1 MIMNE
6 HEKLDRLF
14 GQNDNLSKC
23 IYCEY
28 NLEIKC
34 GKGHYDEFKNLN
46 SLEFCSDFKFRQE
59 EEEEEEPV
67 NGFLMKDCP
76 ICGEDAVWDPV
87 LHKYI
92 CKNDDC
98 GYEFS

>member
-1 MIMNE
+1 MTE
-6 HEKLDRLF
+6 SEKLDRIF
-14 GQNDNLSKC
+14 GQEDSITKC
-23 IYCEY
+23 LI
-28 NLEIKC
+28 C
-34 GKGHYDEFKNLN
+34 GHNFETRCGARHYDEFNNLRP
-46 SLEFCSDFKFRQE
+46 EDFCSDFEIRN
-59 EEEEEEPV
+59 EEPEIEDELPAD
-67 NGFLMKDCP
+67 NLPTQNCP